1 MPNGDEAS
9 TEQIKADCNA
19 WNISF
24 ARDQRGSFIQNH
36 DHDCTSTCV
45 KYAKKKTDTKVSEM
59 NLAIFLCR
67 FRYYH
72 IVRILKAG
80 LEKYIVR
87 RGKNLVKKAFIA
99 TGNDEN
105 EYGKAMVVRDGPFR
119 SSSQDVLQSTLRCNA
134 DYQYQR
140 RAVPDFEASETDLSA
155 IPWQTSSAII
165 LLCGCGLLKTS
176 VGKHI
181 ITTLATAM
189 RAAHIADFYVT
200 KYQSKA
206 QEALGPVL
214 QPFIAGNKKVEG
226 RCREMEE
233 CGGKCA
239 A

>member
-1 MPNGDEAS
+1 
-9 TEQIKADCNA
+9 
-19 WNISF
+19 
-24 ARDQRGSFIQNH
+24 
-36 DHDCTSTCV
+36 
-45 KYAKKKTDTKVSEM
+45 
-59 NLAIFLCR
+59 
-67 FRYYH
+67 
-72 IVRILKAG
+72 
-80 LEKYIVR
+80 
-87 RGKNLVKKAFIA
+87 
-99 TGNDEN
+99 
-105 EYGKAMVVRDGPFR
+105 MVVRDGPFR